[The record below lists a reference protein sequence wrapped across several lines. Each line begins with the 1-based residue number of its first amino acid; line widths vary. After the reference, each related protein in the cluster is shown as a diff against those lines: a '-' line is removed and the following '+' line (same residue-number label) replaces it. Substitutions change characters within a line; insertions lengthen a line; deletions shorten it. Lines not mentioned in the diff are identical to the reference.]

1 MEQKNELKEQLQH
14 DLHDLQHDI
23 AQHSTFN
30 TDVWRRMLR
39 RHVRGLYRLN
49 LVCSIFLIIFIPVC
63 TLWLSHDNFWPWW
76 LLLLVDLLI
85 ISLTIYSLIVSR
97 GMRRPDMNS
106 KSGLLSLRESVQ
118 RSSNTPKRH
127 KAVIYVVSGI
137 VIALML
143 IYAYKNNPDRM
154 SSKLIGGAAGLLAG
168 LIVARRLKKHYSN
181 LSEEIDE
188 LLKEEDTLD
197 NTEG

>member
-1 MEQKNELKEQLQH
+1 MENNLDLKQELQR
-14 DLHDLQHDI
+14 DLRDLQQDI
-23 AQHSTFN
+23 ANHSTFN
-30 TDVWRRMLR
+30 NEVWRRSVR
-39 RHVRGLYRLN
+39 RRVIGMYRLN
-49 LVCSIFLIIFIPVC
+49 LACSVFLIIFVIVITPFLLYEN
-63 TLWLSHDNFWPWW
+63 LWSWW
-76 LLLLVDLLI
+76 LIIIVDLLM
-85 ISLTIYSLIVSR
+85 ISMTIYSLIVTR

-106 KSGLLSLRESVQ
+106 KSGLLSLRESVR
-118 RSSNTPKRH
+118 RSSQTPKRH

-143 IYAYKNNPDRM
+143 IDAYKNNPDFIP
-154 SSKLIGGAAGLLAG
+154 SKLIGGAAGLLAG
-168 LIVARRLKKHYSN
+168 LLVARRLKRHYSN